1 MLIFDNSCNRARE
14 PWIMR
19 EIKKMAFQYATQT
32 TASTNTVTQQVAQ
45 SFKALFETS
54 FEYPLVLADKSKAST
69 FIPAYFRVPTRNDI
83 SINTS
88 TLVIF
93 DVDQKLGQDYDDD
106 MIALEEA
113 EDALLDLGL
122 EHFIYTS
129 HSHTLAAP
137 RFRIVIAAS
146 RPYYPAEHNVICAA
160 ILEHLDE
167 FLGGRLLKVV
177 DPCWKVP
184 SQCYYIYTA
193 HPDRQQFAISFYNPG
208 APADIDD
215 YKLHQS
221 TYGIETEYKPGAP
234 RKATGQTGARG
245 RSYELNRILSGMI
258 TSSAEEEIAKR
269 LFGIDNT
276 MHAGNEYFRDQ
287 QYPRNRPRA
296 GESNEAAA
304 WRSCQLFTKSHINSL
319 KRKTKK
325 PVDTTI
331 VVKKSESREA
341 MPTHDAMI
349 KIKSAKVGKTKTGAE
364 TVLMELQVM
373 SGEHAGRHLWHRLY
387 GAGSHEVAIKISDSI
402 KTKIAKATKL
412 EIPAI
417 SDVAKAY
424 DMPMLA
430 RIKHKPG
437 TNGYPAQNEIGDIH
451 IN

>member
-1 MLIFDNSCNRARE
+1 MA
-14 PWIMR
+14 
-19 EIKKMAFQYATQT
+19 IKYSSQT
-32 TASTNTVTQQVAQ
+32 TAKTNVVTPQVAQ
-45 SFKALFETS
+45 SFKSLFETS
-54 FEYPLVLADKSKAST
+54 FQFPLISSDKTKAST
-69 FIPAYFRVPTRNDI
+69 FIPASFRVQTREDR
-83 SINTS
+83 SVDTS
-88 TLVIF
+88 TMIVF
-93 DVDQKLGQDYDDD
+93 DVDQELGKGYDDD
-106 MIALEEA
+106 MIALEDA

-129 HSHTLAAP
+129 HKHTLAAP
-137 RFRIVIAAS
+137 RFRIVISAS
-146 RPYYPAEHNVICAA
+146 RPYYPAEHLSVRAA
-160 ILEHLDE
+160 VLEQLDE
-167 FLGGRLLKVV
+167 FLCGRLLRVA
-177 DPCWKVP
+177 DECWKTL
-184 SQCYYIYTA
+184 SQCYYVYTA
-193 HPDRQQFAISFYNPG
+193 HPDRKQFAISFYNPG

-221 TYGIETEYKPGAP
+221 TYGVETEYKPGAP
-234 RKATGQTGARG
+234 RKATGLTGTRG
-245 RSYELNRILSGMI
+245 RSYELNRILGGMI
-258 TSSAEEEIAKR
+258 TSSTEEEIAKR
-269 LFGIDNT
+269 LFEVDNT
-276 MHAGNEYFRDQ
+276 LHAGNEYFRDQ

-296 GESNEAAA
+296 GETDEAAA

-319 KRKTKK
+319 KRKARK

>member
-1 MLIFDNSCNRARE
+1 
-14 PWIMR
+14 MR

-69 FIPAYFRVPTRNDI
+69 FIPAYFRVPTRNDV

-276 MHAGNEYFRDQ
+276 LHSGNEYFRDQ

-296 GESNEAAA
+296 GESNETAA

-319 KRKTKK
+319 KRKSRK
-325 PVDTTI
+325 PIDTTI
-331 VVKKSESREA
+331 VVKQSASREA

-349 KIKSAKVGKTKTGAE
+349 KIKSAKVGQTKTGAE

-417 SDVAKAY
+417 SDVAQAY

>member
-331 VVKKSESREA
+331 VVKQSESREA

-349 KIKSAKVGKTKTGAE
+349 KIKSAKVGNTKTGAE

-412 EIPAI
+412 EIPSI
-417 SDVAKAY
+417 QDITKAY
-424 DMPMLA
+424 DMPILA
-430 RIKHKPG
+430 RINYKPG
-437 TNGYPAQNEIGDIH
+437 TNGFQAQNEIGDIH
-451 IN
+451 LN

>member
-1 MLIFDNSCNRARE
+1 
-14 PWIMR
+14 MR